1 MSFYILESIYNGSK
15 EYCADLD
22 EIEIIKGS
30 CEGLQDHTINDW
42 SFRYHGTFDT
52 VESAEKALKETFD
65 DELRNCDSENEL
77 NVIIKRDNNVVATYK
92 PRYYVD
98 IPISGS
104 FDFVY
109 YFLKDDVNVDTTDE
123 DIDKLVTKYELEA
136 NDQGYELLGD
146 VEQWI
151 KDYRQELIDE

>member
-15 EYCADLD
+15 QYCADLD
-22 EIEIIKGS
+22 QIEIIKGS
-30 CEGLQDHTINDW
+30 CEGLEDYTCNNW
-42 SFRYHGTFDT
+42 SLRYHGTFDT

-65 DELRNCDSENEL
+65 DELRDCDSEY
-77 NVIIKRDNNVVATYK
+77 DNVVATYK
-92 PRYYVD
+92 RGYLVE
-98 IPISGS
+98 ISISDS

-109 YFLKDDVNVDTTDE
+109 YFLKDDVDVDTTDE
-123 DIDKLVTKYELEA
+123 DIDKLITKYELEA
-136 NDQGYELLGD
+136 NDQGLELLGD

>member
-15 EYCADLD
+15 QYCADLD
-22 EIEIIKGS
+22 HIEIVKGS
-30 CEGLQDHTINDW
+30 CEGLEDYTCNNW
-42 SFRYHGTFDT
+42 SLRYHGTFDT
-52 VESAEKALKETFD
+52 VESAEKRLKEIFGYD
-65 DELRNCDSENEL
+65 VRDPDSEDD
-77 NVIIKRDNNVVATYK
+77 NVFLTYK
-92 PRYYVD
+92 VGSLVE
-98 IPISGS
+98 ISISAS

-109 YFLKDDVNVDTTDE
+109 DFLKDDVNVNTTDE

-136 NDQGYELLGD
+136 NDQGLELLGD